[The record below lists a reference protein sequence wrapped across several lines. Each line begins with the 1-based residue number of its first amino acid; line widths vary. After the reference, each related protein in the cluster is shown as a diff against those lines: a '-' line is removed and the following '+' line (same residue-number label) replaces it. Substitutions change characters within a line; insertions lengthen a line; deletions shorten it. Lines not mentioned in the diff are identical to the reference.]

1 MDVGNKQ
8 RHQPADDPPQAA
20 RDECGVEEVEHTT
33 AEGELIALGHGRQRE
48 IEGDDRSGV
57 IKQAL
62 GLQGGDDAARDAGGL
77 GHGVNGDG
85 VRRGDGCTDEDGR
98 SQADTGQEGI
108 GREANGQRGGDHQK
122 HG

>member
-20 RDECGVEEVEHTT
+20 RDECRVEEVQH
-33 AEGELIALGHGRQRE
+33 AAAKGELIALGYGRQGK
-48 IEGDDRSGV
+48 IEGDDRGGIV
-57 IKQAL
+57 KQAF
-62 GLQGGDDAARDAGGL
+62 GLQGGDDAPRDAGGL
-77 GHGVNGDG
+77 GHGIDCDG
-85 VRRGDGCTDEDGR
+85 VRWGDGRTDEDGR